1 MDIAMIVICVVLFA
15 ALIVFQFISKK
26 RNKKAGDSFQEML
39 DSLEKGDKVYLISR
53 LVATVVRVEE
63 GPGGDKFVI
72 VETGEEGRKS
82 TLTFD
87 IKAIYSVLSKANA
100 KSTEITEEQPV
111 EKVEVVEEKVE
122 ETPSEN

>member
-1 MDIAMIVICVVLFA
+1 MDPIMIIVCVVLFA
-15 ALIVFQFISKK
+15 AFIALQYFTRKK
-26 RNKKAGDSFQEML
+26 NKKAGDSFQDML
-39 DSLEKGDKVYLISR
+39 NSLEKGDKVYLISR

-72 VETGEEGRKS
+72 VETGDEGRKS

-100 KSTEITEEQPV
+100 KSTA
-111 EKVEVVEEKVE
+111 VEEKVDAPAETVE
-122 ETPSEN
+122 EKTEEVVSEN

>member
-1 MDIAMIVICVVLFA
+1 MIIICVVLFA
-15 ALIVFQFISKK
+15 ALLVFQYISKK
-26 RNKKAGDSFQEML
+26 KNKKAGDSFQEML
-39 DSLEKGDKVYLISR
+39 NSLEKGDKVYLISR

-72 VETGEEGRKS
+72 VETGDEGRKS

-100 KSTEITEEQPV
+100 KSTEVVEDKIEKPV
-111 EKVEVVEEKVE
+111 LETVEEKVE
-122 ETPSEN
+122 ETVSEN